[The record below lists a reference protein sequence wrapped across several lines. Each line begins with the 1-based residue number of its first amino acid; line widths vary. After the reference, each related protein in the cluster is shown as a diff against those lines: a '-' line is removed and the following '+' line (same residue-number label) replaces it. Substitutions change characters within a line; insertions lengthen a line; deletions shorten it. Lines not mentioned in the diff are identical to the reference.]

1 MTTKDYKALSRLIM
15 YDKIKRFYEEDHQ
28 SRGASAPWSRH
39 GRWVPFGETGT
50 DDNGLEAKDI
60 EHAAMVLERQDA
72 VWPSVVATNGKLVGF
87 DIYDTADFLLR
98 EYFEHLRLALF
109 LRLFHYFALAFYE
122 VGRGISVGQ
131 MKQQI
136 F

>member
-39 GRWVPFGETGT
+39 GRWVPSGETGT

-72 VWPSVVATNGKLVGF
+72 VAIGRGGKRKTCR
-87 DIYDTADFLLR
+87 IR
-98 EYFEHLRLALF
+98 HLRHCGFSASRVFRALETS
-109 LRLFHYFALAFYE
+109 AL
-122 VGRGISVGQ
+122 S
-131 MKQQI
+131 
-136 F
+136 